1 MKNSTIPKNKM
12 YIKFCLYGFLKN
24 QRFFDPFIILFF
36 REMGISFFEIG
47 ILFSIREIST
57 NILEIPT
64 GVIADAFGRRK
75 SMIAAFASYLV
86 SFAIF
91 YFFPHFFS
99 YAIAMI
105 FFAAGE
111 AFRSGTHKAM
121 ILEYLRIKGI
131 EDMKVEYYG
140 HTRSVSQ
147 FGSAI
152 SSIIAI
158 FIVFHSKSYRPIF
171 LLSMIP
177 YVLGLLLMFSYPKY
191 LDGVLKETK
200 DGFQNSIKNKF
211 QYTWSAFI
219 ALFHTKEALKAIFN
233 SSTFD
238 GFFKSSKDY
247 LQPILKAQA
256 LTLPVLLYF
265 TTKQRTA
272 VIVGIIYFI
281 LYLLTSTASRK
292 SGSFVNRMR
301 SLPFAVNIT
310 FITGGILLLISGIS
324 TSLKLYVVA
333 IIALILLYV
342 VQNLRRPMNVAYIS
356 DNISHRA
363 MASGLSVE
371 SQIKTI
377 LMAILA
383 PIIGYLADTFGVGM
397 AITIAAVLF
406 LIMYPF
412 VSVQGKTNS
421 ISKNK

>member
-1 MKNSTIPKNKM
+1 
-12 YIKFCLYGFLKN
+12 
-24 QRFFDPFIILFF
+24 
-36 REMGISFFEIG
+36 
-47 ILFSIREIST
+47 
-57 NILEIPT
+57 
-64 GVIADAFGRRK
+64 
-75 SMIAAFASYLV
+75 
-86 SFAIF
+86 
-91 YFFPHFFS
+91 
-99 YAIAMI
+99 MI

-131 EDMKVEYYG
+131 EHMKVEYYG

-177 YVLGLLLMFSYPKY
+177 YVLGLLLMLSYPKY

-219 ALFHTKEALKAIFN
+219 ALFRTKEALKAIFN

-247 LQPILKAQA
+247 LQPILKAQTLA
-256 LTLPVLLYF
+256 LPVLLYF
-265 TTKQRTA
+265 TAKQRTA
-272 VIVGIIYFI
+272 IIVGIIYFI

-292 SGSFVNRMR
+292 SGNFVNRMR

-383 PIIGYLADTFGVGM
+383 PIIGYLADT
-397 AITIAAVLF
+397 
-406 LIMYPF
+406 
-412 VSVQGKTNS
+412 
-421 ISKNK
+421 